1 MTIGEIGEISDLPI
15 TLHIHT
21 PFIAIHKYKE
31 KVRGVEMGGNNRRI
45 TDFTYSTD

>member
-21 PFIAIHKYKE
+21 PYFLFAL
-31 KVRGVEMGGNNRRI
+31 VDSSGNGLVGNNRRI